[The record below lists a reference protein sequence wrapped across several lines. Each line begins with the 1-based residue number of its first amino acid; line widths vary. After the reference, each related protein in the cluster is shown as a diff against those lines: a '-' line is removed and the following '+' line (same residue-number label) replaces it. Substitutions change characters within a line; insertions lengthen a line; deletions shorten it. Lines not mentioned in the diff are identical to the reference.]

1 MTQQPFIP
9 NDQPIRCVFRSER
22 PPAPRK
28 LPGGVMLARV
38 LPGGAL
44 VAAALI
50 LPEFSVGADNS
61 GRGPAAANP
70 PEPAAKPDP
79 ARAPRLVATAAP
91 SHPKLA
97 GVRYAPII
105 DLGIDPAHAAPR
117 IAVPSDHRATAAAR
131 RSGRA
136 GARLAGA
143 ARTPK
148 AADEH
153 LDKAAAFAASVLNDF
168 TAPPGLP
175 GDTALMI
182 RTSAAYPATDP
193 LDQAA
198 QYAASGMEAFAD
210 QAASR
215 PAMAAVVPA
224 LASGALSASA
234 PSAPQTVA
242 AAAIAAAPASVA
254 VQAVSVAVPPT
265 PIAAAA
271 PAASQPASGA
281 AAAAALSPT
290 PPARGM
296 IEQVTPARSAAA
308 PAPARPPAAAAAV
321 APKTAPALT
330 AQPAAGAGAPRI
342 ADFDFESRLLT
353 RVDGRSAGLVDF
365 QQTQTGLKVRLGSVA
380 EVLAD
385 RLPADD
391 LARIRAS
398 SSGNAWLSLAELQA
412 QGIPISYDPVYD
424 EFNIGREDTRPK
436 AARNV
441 HIDQI
446 STPERS
452 AGAAVMDQIRRR

>member
-1 MTQQPFIP
+1 MIRG
-9 NDQPIRCVFRSER
+9 DQ

-38 LPGGAL
+38 VPGGAL

-136 GARLAGA
+136 DARLAGA

-148 AADEH
+148 ATDEH
-153 LDKAAAFAASVLNDF
+153 LDRAAAFAASVLNDF
-168 TAPPGLP
+168 NAPPGLP
-175 GDTALMI
+175 GDTALAI
-182 RTSAAYPATDP
+182 RASAANLETSP

-198 QYAASGMEAFAD
+198 PYSASGMTIFAD
-210 QAASR
+210 QAAPR
-215 PAMAAVVPA
+215 PAMAGVEPA
-224 LASGALSASA
+224 LASDALPAPA

-242 AAAIAAAPASVA
+242 APTFAAAPASAA
-254 VQAVSVAVPPT
+254 VQAVPAAMPPE

-271 PAASQPASGA
+271 PAVSQPAPASLAPTPPA
-281 AAAAALSPT
+281 AAAAV
-290 PPARGM
+290 AR
-296 IEQVTPARSAAA
+296 A
-308 PAPARPPAAAAAV
+308 PAKPPAAAAAV

-330 AQPAAGAGAPRI
+330 AQPAAGAGTPRI

-353 RVDGRSAGLVDF
+353 RVDGQSTGQVDF
-365 QQTQTGLKVRLGSVA
+365 QQTKTGLKVRLGSVA

-385 RLPADD
+385 RLPADE

-412 QGIPISYDPVYD
+412 QGIPISYDAVDD
-424 EFNIGREDTRPK
+424 EFNIGSADTGPD
-436 AARNV
+436 AAPFSSR
-441 HIDQI
+441 
-446 STPERS
+446 
-452 AGAAVMDQIRRR
+452 

>member
-1 MTQQPFIP
+1 
-9 NDQPIRCVFRSER
+9 
-22 PPAPRK
+22 
-28 LPGGVMLARV
+28 MLARV
-38 LPGGAL
+38 VPGGAL

-70 PEPAAKPDP
+70 PEPAAQPDP

-136 GARLAGA
+136 DARLAGA

-148 AADEH
+148 ATDEH
-153 LDKAAAFAASVLNDF
+153 LDRAAAFAASVLNDF
-168 TAPPGLP
+168 NAPPGLP
-175 GDTALMI
+175 GDTALAI
-182 RTSAAYPATDP
+182 RASAANPETSP

-198 QYAASGMEAFAD
+198 PYSASGMTIFAD
-210 QAASR
+210 QAAPR
-215 PAMAAVVPA
+215 PAMAGVEPA
-224 LASGALSASA
+224 LASDALPA

-242 AAAIAAAPASVA
+242 APTFAAAPASVA
-254 VQAVSVAVPPT
+254 VQAVPAAMPPE
-265 PIAAAA
+265 PIAGAA
-271 PAASQPASGA
+271 PAVSQPA
-281 AAAAALSPT
+281 
-290 PPARGM
+290 PASLAS
-296 IEQVTPARSAAA
+296 T
-308 PAPARPPAAAAAV
+308 PPAAAAAVAPAPAKPPAEAATV

-330 AQPAAGAGAPRI
+330 AQPAASAGAPRI

-353 RVDGRSAGLVDF
+353 RVDGRSAGPVDF

-385 RLPADD
+385 RLPADE

-412 QGIPISYDPVYD
+412 QGIPISYDAVDD
-424 EFNIGREDTRPK
+424 EFNIARADTGPN
-436 AARNV
+436 AAPFSSR
-441 HIDQI
+441 
-446 STPERS
+446 
-452 AGAAVMDQIRRR
+452 